1 MLQNTAELELCVLV
15 RAVVML
21 TMQYYVD
28 NVSVLCIILYEDLVI
43 VQMVSP

>member
-1 MLQNTAELELCVLV
+1 MLQITAELELCVLV

-28 NVSVLCIILYEDLVI
+28 NVSVLCIILYGELVI
-43 VQMVSP
+43 VQMVST